1 MGFDPCERSE
11 HFVDRAVPTRF
22 DVQAEQRHATDTGT
36 LPNVVIDELALMD
49 RADVLVLQ
57 YPMWWHL
64 PPAMLKGWFDRVL
77 AYGEAYTSKK
87 RFEKGRFVGKRAM
100 LSVTVG
106 TSRST
111 YEYDGRSGDIDLM
124 LWPVHR
130 ESHSIGRPKG
140 RPYLGIFALLICL
153 EPRDRIS
160 FDPFPRL
167 GFAVETAICLFATGE
182 CDANIPAWLGRGVA
196 WPRVNTPPMTERST
210 HRIFSAAPQ
219 PRGGP

>member
-1 MGFDPCERSE
+1 MLAMLLRLKDFRRGAVQLGPFGRRCAGGPGPSWRIYEQETLRERPL
-11 HFVDRAVPTRF
+11 RR
-22 DVQAEQRHATDTGT
+22 QARHAVGD
-36 LPNVVIDELALMD
+36 
-49 RADVLVLQ
+49 
-57 YPMWWHL
+57 
-64 PPAMLKGWFDRVL
+64 
-77 AYGEAYTSKK
+77 
-87 RFEKGRFVGKRAM
+87 GRHQP
-100 LSVTVG
+100 L
-106 TSRST
+106 T

>member
-1 MGFDPCERSE
+1 
-11 HFVDRAVPTRF
+11 
-22 DVQAEQRHATDTGT
+22 
-36 LPNVVIDELALMD
+36 
-49 RADVLVLQ
+49 
-57 YPMWWHL
+57 
-64 PPAMLKGWFDRVL
+64 
-77 AYGEAYTSKK
+77 
-87 RFEKGRFVGKRAM
+87 
-100 LSVTVG
+100 
-106 TSRST
+106 
-111 YEYDGRSGDIDLM
+111 M